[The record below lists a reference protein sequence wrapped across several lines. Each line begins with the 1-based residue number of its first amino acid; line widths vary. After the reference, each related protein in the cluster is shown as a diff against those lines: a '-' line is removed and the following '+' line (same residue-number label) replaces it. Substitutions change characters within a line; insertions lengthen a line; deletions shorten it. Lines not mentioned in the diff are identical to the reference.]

1 MTNRLHIIILK
12 TEITRFLDWP
22 LTIQWVEQHSNGW
35 ISAHQSPKT
44 HHAGGTPGHH
54 SEVKRSKTKHGAD
67 AAAHAAAGARDVM
80 GQQPMQQQRP
90 TLSTFTAADY
100 QKLITATAPAFD
112 QKNSGKNRCWR
123 QNLKEMRSYRCVVD
137 EKRLRDYLEEDAQK
151 KKDVQG
157 ELKDQEIALRK
168 NIERICRRI
177 RRTTFFWGSRSRSRQ
192 QQSTRWKLST
202 RTSGSG
208 EGGWAVA
215 IRLHPGPQQ
224 QQRVEEGDQGECA
237 QEG

>member
-1 MTNRLHIIILK
+1 M
-12 TEITRFLDWP
+12 
-22 LTIQWVEQHSNGW
+22 
-35 ISAHQSPKT
+35 
-44 HHAGGTPGHH
+44 
-54 SEVKRSKTKHGAD
+54 
-67 AAAHAAAGARDVM
+67 M

-177 RRTTFFWGSRSRSRQ
+177 RRTTFF
-192 QQSTRWKLST
+192 
-202 RTSGSG
+202 
-208 EGGWAVA
+208 
-215 IRLHPGPQQ
+215 
-224 QQRVEEGDQGECA
+224 
-237 QEG
+237 

>member
-1 MTNRLHIIILK
+1 MLASGFERNAKLQVRGGRKK
-12 TEITRFLDWP
+12 TQGLP
-22 LTIQWVEQHSNGW
+22 
-35 ISAHQSPKT
+35 
-44 HHAGGTPGHH
+44 
-54 SEVKRSKTKHGAD
+54 
-67 AAAHAAAGARDVM
+67 
-80 GQQPMQQQRP
+80 
-90 TLSTFTAADY
+90 
-100 QKLITATAPAFD
+100 
-112 QKNSGKNRCWR
+112 
-123 QNLKEMRSYRCVVD
+123 
-137 EKRLRDYLEEDAQK
+137 EEDAQK

-237 QEG
+237 QEGYTKLWSKERWGPDAHHSRQLRAARSCHLELENCACSRATFSIWS